1 MTGSFFTFEHAGALP
16 RSDNDSHAEP
26 AGPMGLRL
34 EGALRHAFDA
44 SVGSDGPP
52 RLREALS
59 HAVFGGGA
67 RLRPTLCLAVAAAHG
82 DPSPLVAESAAV
94 SIEFVHCASLVH
106 DDLPCFD
113 DAPLRRGK
121 PTVHAAFGVPLAVL
135 VGDALIVAAFGV
147 LARTG
152 DARLMTALAEATGA
166 ARGIVAGQAWESE
179 IAPPLDEY
187 HRAKTASLFVASACM
202 GARASGA
209 DPHAWSAFGNAL
221 GRAYQAAD
229 DVLDVASSSAAA
241 GKAGGR
247 DAVLGRPSVVRAHGL
262 AAARRARLVARRR
275 GIARSSALPRRDPR
289 EGVARAL
296 LEQGGGRER
305 LRAGPRGR
313 DCPGLSGAPKTGT
326 RASKGPLPAPRSRF

>member
-1 MTGSFFTFEHAGALP
+1 MMGSSFAFEHPRALP
-16 RSDNDSHAEP
+16 RSDNDSDADP
-26 AGPMGLRL
+26 AGPMGLRV
-34 EGALRHAFDA
+34 EGALRDAFDA
-44 SVGSDGPP
+44 NVGSEGPA
-52 RLREALS
+52 RLREALV

-67 RLRPTLCLAVAAAHG
+67 RLRPKLCLAVAAAHG
-82 DPSPLVAESAAV
+82 DPNPLVAEGAAV
-94 SIEFVHCASLVH
+94 SIELVHCASLVH

-121 PTVHAAFGVPLAVL
+121 PTVHVAFGVPLAVL

-179 IAPPLDEY
+179 TAPSLDEY

-202 GARASGA
+202 GARAAGA
-209 DPHAWSAFGNAL
+209 DPQAWSAFGDAL

-229 DVLDVASSSAAA
+229 DVLDVAAGGAAA

-247 DAVLGRPSVVRAHGL
+247 DAALGRPSVVRAHGL
-262 AAARRARLVARRR
+262 AAARRRVSRHVEEALR
-275 GIARSSALPRRDPR
+275 ALPPCPDETP
-289 EGVARAL
+289 VRAW
-296 LEQGGGRER
+296 LESFSSKVGGESDCEPAHAGEIVQGS
-305 LRAGPRGR
+305 P
-313 DCPGLSGAPKTGT
+313 
-326 RASKGPLPAPRSRF
+326 